1 MRVLGIDPGT
11 RHCGY
16 GIIEVRSGSRLGWV
30 AHGVISPRATEPLE
44 NRLRIIHEGLV
55 AVIAQHRPVS
65 CGVEEVFFAANVK
78 SALTLGHARGV
89 ALLAAAQAG
98 LPVLAY
104 PPAVVK
110 QAVVGFG
117 RAEKEQVSR
126 MVTMLLGI
134 PAIQEADASDALAI
148 AIAHATRQNIPVP
161 VTKVRGGSF
170 R

>member
-16 GIIEVRSGSRLGWV
+16 GVVETRSGSRLVWV
-30 AHGVISPRATEPLE
+30 AHGVISPKATAPLE
-44 NRLRIIHEGLV
+44 ERLK
-55 AVIAQHRPVS
+55 VIYQRLIEVIGETKPTT
-65 CGVEEVFFAANVK
+65 CGVEEIFFAANVR

-98 LPVLAY
+98 MPVSAY

-117 RAEKEQVSR
+117 RAEKQQVAR
-126 MVTMLLGI
+126 MVSMLLGI
-134 PAIQEADASDALAI
+134 PEIEEADASDALAI
-148 AIAHATRQNIPVP
+148 AITHATRVNAPTLATAQL
-161 VTKVRGGSF
+161 KSR
-170 R
+170 

>member
-16 GIIEVRSGSRLGWV
+16 GIIESRSGSRLGWI

-44 NRLRIIHEGLV
+44 VRLRIIHEGLV
-55 AVIAQHRPVS
+55 AIIAEHKPET

-89 ALLAAAQAG
+89 ALLAAAQSG

-104 PPAVVK
+104 SPAIVK

-134 PAIQEADASDALAI
+134 PPIEEADASDALAI
-148 AIAHATRQNIPVP
+148 AITHATRRNVPVP
-161 VTKVRGGSF
+161 IAKGRGGPS